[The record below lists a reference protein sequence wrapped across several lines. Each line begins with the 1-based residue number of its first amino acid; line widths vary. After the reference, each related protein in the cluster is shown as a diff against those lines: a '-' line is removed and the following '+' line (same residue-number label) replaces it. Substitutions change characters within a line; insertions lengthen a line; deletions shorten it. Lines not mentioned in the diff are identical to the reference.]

1 MKNVPVDDHGFVNKE
16 DLKEIIDDIVEK
28 KIEITPLLEHKQLES
43 LKKSQKKSFT
53 RKEIFNNL
61 FELIKPNSEFDLL
74 LILKVGYHS

>member
-1 MKNVPVDDHGFVNKE
+1 MKNIPVDDHGFVNIEK
-16 DLKEIIDDIVEK
+16 LIEIIDDTIGK
-28 KIEITPLLEHKQLES
+28 KTKITPLLKHEQLES

-74 LILKVGYHS
+74 LILKVE